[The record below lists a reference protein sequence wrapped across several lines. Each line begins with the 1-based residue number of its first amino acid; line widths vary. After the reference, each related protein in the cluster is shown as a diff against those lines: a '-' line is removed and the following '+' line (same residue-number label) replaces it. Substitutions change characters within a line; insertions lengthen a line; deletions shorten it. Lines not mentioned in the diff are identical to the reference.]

1 MASANAI
8 RLAGFGL
15 RMLQLLSS
23 LIIVGVFSYFLAVLA
38 DHNEHA
44 PEWLKAVAGIA
55 GVAAI
60 YAILTSFFILA
71 YGGLL
76 VFSRISMMF
85 DGSFAVAFLAICLMT
100 RHGALPCTGRVTTPV
115 GSGDAEDP
123 GAAFGDEDTGTGMG
137 DNLTSMRYLATA
149 CKLEKGTFAV
159 SIIGTIRPRFWPRRQ
174 TQGSSTDHTV
184 EYSQAPLTPGANS
197 LEDKPKVEKPRFTN
211 FLQRF
216 GGNDSNRNTDPENI
230 QLRQGIQSSNL
241 QSEPSSYGYGKNTYT
256 VTSPDSPISPTSQ
269 EPPNPWARSGNADY
283 TYGESGIDVVGH
295 EATAIYYPRVIDI
308 VQLHKFFPISLE
320 TGRPSSQNKV
330 PFTTMGKW
338 FLRSLLY
345 LCLHYPFTPE
355 IFVKGILG
363 YT

>member
-60 YAILTSFFILA
+60 YAIFTSFFILA

-76 VFSRISMMF
+76 VFSRISMLF

-123 GAAFGDEDTGTGMG
+123 GAAFGDEDTGIGMG

-149 CKLEKGTFAV
+149 CKLEKGAFAV
-159 SIIGTIRPRFWPRRQ
+159 SIIGMLVFPYITC
-174 TQGSSTDHTV
+174 
-184 EYSQAPLTPGANS
+184 A
-197 LEDKPKVEKPRFTN
+197 
-211 FLQRF
+211 
-216 GGNDSNRNTDPENI
+216 
-230 QLRQGIQSSNL
+230 
-241 QSEPSSYGYGKNTYT
+241 
-256 VTSPDSPISPTSQ
+256 
-269 EPPNPWARSGNADY
+269 PNPLANYVSFQCSLSTLDSHTEGLRKSPA
-283 TYGESGIDVVGH
+283 GI
-295 EATAIYYPRVIDI
+295 
-308 VQLHKFFPISLE
+308 
-320 TGRPSSQNKV
+320 
-330 PFTTMGKW
+330 
-338 FLRSLLY
+338 
-345 LCLHYPFTPE
+345 
-355 IFVKGILG
+355 
-363 YT
+363 